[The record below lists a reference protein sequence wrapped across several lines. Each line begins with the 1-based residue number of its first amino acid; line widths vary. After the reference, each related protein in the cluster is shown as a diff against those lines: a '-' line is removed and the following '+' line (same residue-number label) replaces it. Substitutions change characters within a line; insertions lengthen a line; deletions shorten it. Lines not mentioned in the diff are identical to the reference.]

1 MAVRCICRSWIRSGR
16 GLPWGMGGGEGN
28 SLDTPA
34 CSKAPGKRDHGETCL
49 HGTGARRHYCD
60 PTGKRVDR
68 CSRFDA
74 GRQALRS
81 GISEAHR
88 PGCSTWGVTWPYAK
102 RTCFPSE
109 RSRGPINEGVH
120 MNNLSVHFEGVSK
133 VYPHFTL
140 DDLSLELPTGT
151 VMGLIGANG
160 AGKSTTIR
168 ILMGLVHQD
177 QGQVHVLG
185 REMPREQAVAKLDIG
200 FVSEDMRLYGSA
212 TLAWHMKFVRSLYPQ
227 WDQSYADTLLRR
239 FDLKPQQKMKGLALG
254 QRVKAALLLALARRP
269 RLLVLGDPTTGL
281 DPVARQEVLGELMAV
296 LVDEDRTILFS
307 SHNTSDVEQIS
318 DQITFIDRGRIIA
331 SDDKE
336 IFLDRWRRLRLV
348 LSPDADLPSLPGV
361 VEVGGSKRLPVLVTN
376 RFDPAMVS
384 ACNDA
389 GATVQAVDP
398 MTLEEIFV
406 ANVHSRR
413 EKQTV

>member
-1 MAVRCICRSWIRSGR
+1 
-16 GLPWGMGGGEGN
+16 
-28 SLDTPA
+28 
-34 CSKAPGKRDHGETCL
+34 
-49 HGTGARRHYCD
+49 
-60 PTGKRVDR
+60 
-68 CSRFDA
+68 
-74 GRQALRS
+74 
-81 GISEAHR
+81 
-88 PGCSTWGVTWPYAK
+88 
-102 RTCFPSE
+102 
-109 RSRGPINEGVH
+109 
-120 MNNLSVHFEGVSK
+120 MNNPSVHFDGVSK
-133 VYPHFTL
+133 VYPHFSL

-151 VMGLIGANG
+151 IMGLIGANG

-177 QGQVHVLG
+177 QGRVHVLG
-185 REMPREQAVAKLDIG
+185 REMPREQAAAKLDIG

-239 FDLKPQQKMKGLALG
+239 FDLKPQQKIKGLSHG

-269 RLLVLGDPTTGL
+269 LLLVLDEPTTGL
-281 DPVARQEVLGELMAV
+281 DPVARQEVLAELVAV
-296 LVDEDRTILFS
+296 LTDEDRTILFS

-336 IFLDRWRRLRLV
+336 KFLDRWRRLRLV
-348 LSPDADLPSLPGV
+348 LSPEADLPSLPGV
-361 VEVGGSKRLPVLVTN
+361 VEVGGSERLPVLVTN